1 MTLKRWLVR
10 NFPTIIVYLRNNEP
24 ISIGNRSHVDGDDVN
39 DVNDV
44 NDVDGDDDD
53 SDGDDGDNDNDD
65 DFSIWTEIDFFEGHW
80 NNKKIL
86 EETFFLSVQCLFFSV
101 RKRGRFRTK
110 AAAGWYRVF
119 ERFRLESP
127 KAGWKWNF
135 DCSWL
140 NRASKFNLGYGG
152 GLLVSP

>member
-86 EETFFLSVQCLFFSV
+86 EETFFLSVQCLFFRSENV
-101 RKRGRFRTK
+101 AGSERKLRQVDIESLNAFASNRRKLVESGTLIVV
-110 AAAGWYRVF
+110 GWIEQV
-119 ERFRLESP
+119 
-127 KAGWKWNF
+127 
-135 DCSWL
+135 
-140 NRASKFNLGYGG
+140 NLRNEI
-152 GLLVSP
+152 